1 MKKRMTTKLERL
13 ADDKFKIVDED
24 SHVLAVTLRIPG
36 EGWGI
41 FDETE
46 KRSGNEIFADP
57 RLVRDFYH
65 EMV

>member
-1 MKKRMTTKLERL
+1 MTTKLERL

-24 SHVLAVTLRIPG
+24 NHVLKVTVRIPG

-41 FDETE
+41 FDETG
-46 KRSGNEIFADP
+46 KRLGAEIFADP

-65 EMV
+65 EMI